1 MIYILSIF
9 DENPLAFIDVYWRSN
24 QIKSYHEYK
33 YSSKFYNLILNV
45 LLWKLNAL
53 VTKIIRVSNYMYE

>member
-45 LLWKLNAL
+45 LL
-53 VTKIIRVSNYMYE
+53 